1 MLALALIASAAIA
14 AADPAAERHELLKT
28 FREEFVAITPGQGD
42 FPAAFT
48 MGNAAGPAAEQPAS
62 RDARPAL
69 CNRPLRSAAKPVA
82 GRDGANPS
90 RWKGERNS
98 VEMVSYGDAV
108 AFCRKA
114 TELMRAENFIKAN
127 ESIRLPSEAEWEYAA
142 RAGTQTRFS
151 FGDDERELTHYA
163 WFAGNAAGN
172 DPAVGAKRPNS
183 WKLYDVH
190 GYLWEWCA
198 DPWHE
203 NYDNAP
209 DDGSVRSAGDAQ
221 KCVLRGGSWKDP
233 AERATSSSRRG
244 EEHDF
249 KDDAVGLRCV
259 LAVEP

>member
-1 MLALALIASAAIA
+1 MLAIALVASAVV

-28 FREEFVAITPGQGD
+28 FRDEFVAITPGQGD

-48 MGNAAGPAAEQPAS
+48 MGNAAGPAAEQPTHRVTLGRPFAM
-62 RDARPAL
+62 ARYEVPQNLWRA
-69 CNRPLRSAAKPVA
+69 VM
-82 GRDGANPS
+82 GANSS

-98 VEMVSYGDAV
+98 VEMLSYDDAF

-114 TELMRAENFIKAN
+114 TELMRADNLIKAN

-151 FGDDERELTHYA
+151 FGDDDRELTHYA
-163 WFAGNAAGN
+163 WFTGNAAGN
-172 DPAVGAKRPNS
+172 DPAVGAKRPNL

-209 DDGSVRSAGDAQ
+209 ADGSVWSAGDAQ
-221 KCVLRGGSWKDP
+221 KRVLRGGSWKDP
-233 AERATSSSRRG
+233 AERTTSSSRRG
-244 EEHDF
+244 EAHDF

-259 LAVEP
+259 LAVEQ